1 MRPARSLLWSAGI
14 VGLVLVGCGD
24 DDTGS
29 GGGATVVVT
38 TNILGD
44 VVEAV
49 AGDQLEVVTIMPV
62 AADPHSFQASARQVD
77 QMRRAD
83 ALVMNGADFEEG
95 LHDVI
100 QAATDDGVPTFEA
113 ISAVETIELGEGGHD
128 HSDGE
133 DEHADEEDEGE
144 EHDHEGV
151 DPHFFTDP
159 VRMAEAVDA
168 MVEFLIDEVDGV
180 DADALRA
187 AADDYLE
194 ELEGLDAEI
203 EDLLAGIDEDRR
215 ILVTNHEVFGYFADR
230 YGFEVVGTV
239 VPSGSTADGA
249 SARQLAE
256 LVEVIEHEEV
266 PAIFADTSSSDRL
279 AQTLADE
286 VGDIEVVE
294 LFSESLGDESSE
306 GATYL
311 EMMRTNAERIASA
324 LSD

>member
-1 MRPARSLLWSAGI
+1 
-14 VGLVLVGCGD
+14 
-24 DDTGS
+24 
-29 GGGATVVVT
+29 
-38 TNILGD
+38 
-44 VVEAV
+44 
-49 AGDQLEVVTIMPV
+49 
-62 AADPHSFQASARQVD
+62 
-77 QMRRAD
+77 
-83 ALVMNGADFEEG
+83 
-95 LHDVI
+95 
-100 QAATDDGVPTFEA
+100 
-113 ISAVETIELGEGGHD
+113 
-128 HSDGE
+128 
-133 DEHADEEDEGE
+133 
-144 EHDHEGV
+144 
-151 DPHFFTDP
+151 
-159 VRMAEAVDA
+159 
-168 MVEFLIDEVDGV
+168 VDGV